1 MNKKSGLWKK
11 VAICIGGVLLF
22 LLVLGAI
29 FGDEEGDGGSGGPA
43 VNVSELGQGKKAGE
57 CRVITLP
64 GGATMEMVWCPPG
77 TFMMGSPVPDL
88 FGKGGE
94 DERSNDE
101 TQHQVTLTKGFWMAK
116 YEVTQLQWVSVMNN
130 NPSEHKGEIF
140 PVESLRWDACQEF
153 CKKTGLSL
161 PTEAEWEYACRAGST
176 GAYAGTG
183 RLEDMGWYAKNSIV
197 SDNIGR
203 TTHRGGKKKPNAWG
217 LYDMHGNV
225 EEWCADWYG
234 TYPDGAVTN
243 PTGAASGERH
253 VLRGGAFDG
262 DPRHCRSAHRH
273 DSFFDFKTFGFRP
286 ISRQN

>member
-29 FGDEEGDGGSGGPA
+29 FGDEEGGGGGGGPA
-43 VNVSELGQGKKAGE
+43 VNVSELGQGQKAGE

-77 TFMMGSPVPDL
+77 TFMMGSPAPDL

-94 DERSNDE
+94 PGRLNDE

-116 YEVTQLQWVSVMNN
+116 YEVTQLQWVSVMKS
-130 NPSEHKGEIF
+130 NPAFHKGETF
-140 PVESLRWDACQEF
+140 PVEHVGWDDCQEF
-153 CKKTGLSL
+153 CKKAGLSL

-176 GAYAGTG
+176 GPYAGTG
-183 RLEDMGWYAKNSIV
+183 RLDNMGWYDKNSIV
-197 SDNIGR
+197 SDYA

-225 EEWCADWYG
+225 GEWCENIG
-234 TYPDGAVTN
+234 EYPVGAVTN
-243 PTGAASGERH
+243 PAGMGSDHLVG
-253 VLRGGAFDG
+253 RGGGCSSQEDF
-262 DPRHCRSAHRH
+262 CRSASRH
-273 DSFFDFKTFGFRP
+273 GSGDGFRP
-286 ISRQN
+286 IARQN